1 MLFCFVGHADN
12 VGMGMDM
19 KMVDGSKDDIPTAS
33 ASATSGDGRKDDVLS
48 AFLRH
53 VRGWLKKRE
62 RHVHDDTISSQG
74 RHEVESARKSR
85 EMTLD
90 DAVSRMGQFR
100 R

>member
-1 MLFCFVGHADN
+1 
-12 VGMGMDM
+12 
-19 KMVDGSKDDIPTAS
+19 MVDGSKDDIPTTS
-33 ASATSGDGRKDDVLS
+33 TSTSATSGDGRKDDVMS

-62 RHVHDDTISSQG
+62 RHVHDDAISSQG